1 MTADWASLPYDLIAR
16 VSARIVNEVHHASRV
31 VLDVTTKP
39 PASIEWE

>member
-1 MTADWASLPYDLIAR
+1 MTADWARIPYDVVRTI
-16 VSARIVNEVHHASRV
+16 SARIVNEVPHVNRV